1 MFVSFLGDD
10 KPNRGGMVVPALF
23 TIQRS
28 FMTNLT
34 NLTKYY
40 REHEFYLPN
49 NHLIKELIL
58 NLGVS
63 GESPLLEYVDSV
75 RDRIK
80 TLSTMYKLS
89 SSYNT
94 GKILENSQFLND
106 RVQEIVILH
115 GEDFDIEACAAKW
128 RELEPVKFI
137 DHPHTDISF
146 AIPDGT
152 YKSDEMGVAV
162 ISINLPLLALQ
173 YRLWTQEELTKKVP
187 RKVSSFI
194 VGHVL
199 NNAIRSH
206 VDIAVSNRLFNMI
219 SKTPNN
225 NRRKWRATSVA
236 MPDYTSSIDNVLA
249 AYTTIIER
257 RQPTFYDILHNI
269 PTLTTAYF
277 TYRAQLPK
285 IIVTN
290 SVAWAM
296 YAGVIKRLV
305 LAFRVTEERGLF
317 VNQNVINEVSWITKR
332 LDNNKVFSMGYPAE
346 LIELFDELQDRVRH
360 RQ

>member
-1 MFVSFLGDD
+1 MFVSFMGDD

-23 TIQRS
+23 TVHRS

-34 NLTKYY
+34 ALTKYY
-40 REHEFYLPN
+40 RTHEFYLPN

-63 GESPLLEYVDSV
+63 GETNLLEYVDAV
-75 RDRIK
+75 RDRIA

-89 SSYNT
+89 SIHRR
-94 GKILENSQFLND
+94 GQVLERSQFLND

-115 GEDFDIEACAAKW
+115 GEPFDIEACATNW
-128 RELEPVKFI
+128 QELEAVKFL

-152 YKSDEMGVAV
+152 YKSDEMGAAV

-173 YRLWTQEELTKKVP
+173 YRLWAQQELLKDNP
-187 RKVSSFI
+187 SKVSTFI
-194 VGHVL
+194 VGYVL

-206 VDIAVSNRLFNMI
+206 TDIAISNRLFNHV
-219 SKTPNN
+219 SKTPNLN
-225 NRRKWRATSVA
+225 KKKWRSTSLGL
-236 MPDYTSSIDNVLA
+236 PDYTASIDNILET
-249 AYTTIIER
+249 YTTLVTR
-257 RQPTFYDILHNI
+257 KQPTFWDILHNI
-269 PTLTTAYF
+269 PTLTGVNF
-277 TYRAQLPK
+277 TYRAQLPN
-285 IIVTN
+285 IITTN

-296 YAGVIKRLV
+296 YAAVIKKLV
-305 LAFRVTEERGLF
+305 LAFRITSERGMF
-317 VNQNVINEVSWITKR
+317 INQQVINEVSWITKR
-332 LDNNKVFSMGYPAE
+332 LDNNKVFTQQYPAE
-346 LIELFDELQDRVRH
+346 LLELYDELQDRVRS